1 MRLDPRTILQ
11 EIAVHPRWRELDA
24 FTFLEPDIARRFD
37 EGRSGAW
44 PLVTTVPSTLDR
56 ATLAGCQI
64 VVKDNID
71 VAGMPCTLGTPALR
85 HHVATRDAVAIARL
99 RAAGAEIVG
108 KTNLHELAY
117 GITSNNAAFGPV
129 RNPHDLGCFAGGSS
143 GGTAAAIAAGLVRAG
158 LGTDTGGSSR
168 IPAAL
173 CGIVGFR
180 PTVDRY
186 PMGGV
191 ALISPTRDVIGPMGR
206 TVRDVAALDA
216 VLAGTTQVGVDTVDL
231 AAIRIGFPRQHFQED
246 LDASAA
252 DALERVASALRQA
265 GVTLVEADLENVAA
279 ADAAVSFPV
288 VLYETKAALETYLAG
303 TGTGVTLAALHAQ
316 IASADV
322 KEIMAQVIG
331 GAIPEPVYRQALT
344 VHRPALRTLYRD
356 YFAKHRVEA
365 MLLPTTPL
373 PARPIEGSDRVVT
386 LNGVEVPTFAT
397 YIRNTD
403 PASNAGIPGISLPA
417 GPHPPRDGAA
427 ARLPVGIELDG
438 PEGTDRRL
446 LAIAAAVES
455 ALNR

>member
-1 MRLDPRTILQ
+1 MRADSSNLAQETAVPPQWRELNAFTYLDPRVAQ
-11 EIAVHPRWRELDA
+11 
-24 FTFLEPDIARRFD
+24 RFD
-37 EGRSGAW
+37 AGFGGSWGTDE
-44 PLVTTVPSTLDR
+44 VPNAAHR
-56 ATLAGCQI
+56 APLAGCQI

-85 HHVATRDAVAIARL
+85 HHVATHDAVAISRL

-117 GITSNNAAFGPV
+117 GITSANAAFGPV
-129 RNPHDLGCFAGGSS
+129 RNPHDPRYFAGGSS

-180 PTVDRY
+180 PTLGRY
-186 PMGGV
+186 PMAGV
-191 ALISPTRDVIGPMGR
+191 ALISPMRDVIGPMGR
-206 TVRDVAALDA
+206 SVRDVAVLDA
-216 VLAGTTQVGVDTVDL
+216 VLAGVSPVGIEPIDL
-231 AAIRIGFPRQHFQED
+231 RTIRIGVPREHFQEN
-246 LDASAA
+246 LDSSVAQ
-252 DALERVASALRQA
+252 ALERVVTRLRETGA
-265 GVTLVEADLENVAA
+265 TLIDADLPNVAA
-279 ADAAVSFPV
+279 VDAAVSFPV

-303 TGTGVTLAALHAQ
+303 TGSNVTLAALYEQ

-322 KEIMAQVIG
+322 KEIIAQVIG
-331 GAIPEPVYRQALT
+331 GAIPEPVYREALT
-344 VHRPALRTLYRD
+344 VHRPALRALYRN
-356 YFAKHRVEA
+356 YFAEHRVDA
-365 MLLPTTPL
+365 VLLPTTPL

-386 LNGVEVPTFAT
+386 LNGASVPTFAT

-417 GPHPPRDGAA
+417 GRYSPPDGTAA
-427 ARLPVGIELDG
+427 PLPVAIELDG
-438 PEGTDRRL
+438 PADSDRRL

-455 ALNR
+455 ALRP

>member
-1 MRLDPRTILQ
+1 MCVDPSIVSHAG
-11 EIAVHPRWRELDA
+11 AVHSRWRELNA
-24 FTFLEPDIARRFD
+24 FTFLDPRFEQRFD
-37 EGRSGAW
+37 AGTGGAW
-44 PLVTTVPSTLDR
+44 PAVEVPAAADR
-56 ATLAGCQI
+56 APLAGCQI

-85 HHVATRDAVAIARL
+85 YHVAARDAAAIARL
-99 RAAGAEIVG
+99 RAAGAQIVG

-129 RNPHDLGCFAGGSS
+129 RNPHDLRCFAGGSS

-186 PMGGV
+186 PMAGV

-216 VLAGTTQVGVDTVDL
+216 VLAGASPAALDTVDL
-231 AAIRIGFPRQHFQED
+231 RTIRIGIPRQHFQED
-246 LDASAA
+246 LDASVAR
-252 DALERVASALRQA
+252 ALERVVSTLREA
-265 GVTLVEADLENVAA
+265 GVTLIDADLENVAA
-279 ADAAVSFPV
+279 ADAAVSFPI
-288 VLYETKAALETYLAG
+288 VLYETKAALGAYLAG
-303 TGTGVTLAALHAQ
+303 TGSALTLGDLYAQ

-322 KEIMAQVIG
+322 KEIIGQVIG
-331 GAIPEPVYRQALT
+331 GAIPEPVYREALT
-344 VHRPALRTLYRD
+344 VHRPALRALYRD

-365 MLLPTTPL
+365 VLFPTTPL

-386 LNGVEVPTFAT
+386 LNGVDVPTFAT

-403 PASNAGIPGISLPA
+403 PASNAGIPAISLPA
-417 GPHPPRDGAA
+417 APHPPRNAA
-427 ARLPVGIELDG
+427 AESLPVAVELDG
-438 PEGTDRRL
+438 PAGTDRRL

-455 ALNR
+455 VLSP